1 MLWYYVRD
9 GKQEGPVEE
18 EALAALV
25 SSGQVQAETL
35 VWHEGMTDWQ
45 PCAQAA
51 PRIAATSLGGMT
63 GGETTPAV
71 SSSTRCSLCGRVEY
85 PENLILVDGQY
96 ICADCKPDFAQRL
109 AEQGDL
115 PDHVNFGMAVHY
127 GGFWIRV
134 VASIVDSIVIS
145 IVTVPLGLLANLLVV
160 GSDNPGIVLGVSMLA
175 NLLQISIAALYEI
188 LMLGAYGATLG
199 KMACGLRVVM
209 ADGSPIS
216 YGRATGRHFA
226 KYLSQILLGIGYVIA
241 AFDDQKRTL
250 HDHICNT
257 RVIYRT

>member
-1 MLWYYVRD
+1 MLWYFVRD
-9 GKQEGPVEE
+9 GRQEGPLNE
-18 EALAALV
+18 EAFSAAV
-25 SSGQVQAETL
+25 TSGQVQPDTL
-35 VWHEGMTDWQ
+35 VWHEGMADWQ
-45 PCAQAA
+45 PYGQVA
-51 PRIAATSLGGMT
+51 PRTADAFPVGAE
-63 GGETTPAV
+63 GEA
-71 SSSTRCSLCGRVEY
+71 SSTRCSLCGRVEY
-85 PENLILVDGQY
+85 PEDLILVEGQY
-96 ICADCKPDFAQRL
+96 ICAECKPDFSQRL
-109 AEQGDL
+109 AEQGGL
-115 PDHVNFGMAVHY
+115 PDHINFGMAVHY

-134 VASIVDSIVIS
+134 VASIIDSIVIS
-145 IVTVPLGLLANLLVV
+145 VVTVPLALLSNVIVIA
-160 GSDNPGIVLGVSMLA
+160 SDNPVIVLGMTLA
-175 NLLQISIAALYEI
+175 VNLLQYTIAALYEI
-188 LMLGAYGATLG
+188 LLLGARGATLG